1 MTDRCS
7 FVAFSYFTVLPYD
20 NLYSLIDDLDWIAV
34 IIVMQ
39 ESDAADDINDGSE
52 DCEDIDNVHM
62 ETAEM
67 KLNTTLTE
75 L

>member
-1 MTDRCS
+1 
-7 FVAFSYFTVLPYD
+7 
-20 NLYSLIDDLDWIAV
+20 
-34 IIVMQ
+34 MQ
-39 ESDAADDINDGSE
+39 ESDADDDINDGSE

>member
-1 MTDRCS
+1 MPFC
-7 FVAFSYFTVLPYD
+7 FIQLFYWTVLPYD

-39 ESDAADDINDGSE
+39 ESDVDDDINDGSE